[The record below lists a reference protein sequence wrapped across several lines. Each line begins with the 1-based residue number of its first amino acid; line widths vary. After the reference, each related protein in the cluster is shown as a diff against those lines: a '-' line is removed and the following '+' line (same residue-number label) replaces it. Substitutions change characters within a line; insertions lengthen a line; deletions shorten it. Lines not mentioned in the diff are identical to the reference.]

1 MCGIIGFST
10 VEPNNDNYK
19 LLNRIVEQSKIRGLH
34 SFGYSYYKDNMTV
47 KKFHNLTE
55 VDLPK
60 TNKLIYHNR
69 YSTSG
74 DYLNH
79 QNNQPIFVNNIS
91 LVFNGVIDMGTKEQ
105 MQDKYNINMETDN
118 DGEILIKKCGF
129 DYDAIVDFVK
139 NMTGS
144 FAGLLM
150 HKDKVIF
157 IRNSRRPAWIVK
169 KHKAYY
175 IASTK
180 DILLRA
186 NNSLEPYSAIPNKI
200 YEI

>member
-10 VEPNNDNYK
+10 KEPNNDNYK

-34 SFGYSYYKDNMTV
+34 SFGYSFYNGKLNV

-55 VDLPK
+55 VDLPS

-74 DYLNH
+74 DYQDHN
-79 QNNQPIFVNNIS
+79 NNQPILADDIA

-105 MQDKYNINMETDN
+105 MQEKYNIEMLSDN

-129 DYDAIVDFVK
+129 DYEKITDFVK

-144 FAGLLM
+144 FAGLIM
-150 HKDKVIF
+150 HKENAVF
-157 IRNSRRPAWIVK
+157 IRNERRPAWIVK
-169 KHKAYY
+169 KHNAVY

-186 NNSLEPYSAIPNKI
+186 DNSLEPYSTIPNKI
-200 YEI
+200 YEL